1 MRFTIPRTRRSM
13 PALIGGLV
21 AVLMMLVFAAPAKAT
36 VVGPTND
43 LTHTSD
49 TTVKPYSAVVEIILG
64 TADIGINA
72 GKSLGACTG
81 WMYASNMVAT
91 AGHCVYDPKDVSGGW
106 VHVTGMKV
114 WPGINGDYSDG
125 TPYAPYGSCLVT
137 KVYASSTYVN
147 TYPSY
152 ASSSGDVRYDYG
164 ALRLDCTKGNQ
175 TGVLTYDGNG
185 LPPDVG
191 AQTQVVGYPHNGT
204 LYPTDTQWHSPGHV
218 YTYDNNLVYY
228 DNDTETRMSG
238 GPVMESTSSGW
249 KVVAIH
255 SRDWNASYNAGP
267 RITSAV
273 VTDLYNWWYYG

>member
-1 MRFTIPRTRRSM
+1 MRFTIPRTPRSL
-13 PALIGGLV
+13 PALIGGLIALLTMV
-21 AVLMMLVFAAPAKAT
+21 MFAAPAKAM
-36 VVGPTND
+36 VIPPYND
-43 LTHTSD
+43 LTPTSN
-49 TTVKPYSAVVEIILG
+49 TTVQPYSAVVEITLG
-64 TADIGINA
+64 TADTGVNK

-91 AGHCVYDPKDVSGGW
+91 AGHCLYDPKDVSNGW
-106 VHVTGMKV
+106 VPVTGMKV

-137 KVYASSTYVN
+137 KSYASTTYVN
-147 TYPSY
+147 TYSSY
-152 ASSSGDVRYDYG
+152 ASSGDVRYDYG
-164 ALRLDCTKGNQ
+164 ALRLNCSVGNQ

-185 LPPDVG
+185 MPPTPG
-191 AQTQVVGYPHNGT
+191 AQTQVIGYPHNGT
-204 LYPTDTQWHSPGHV
+204 TYPTDYQYHSPGSV

-238 GPVMESTSSGW
+238 APVLQSTSSGW

-255 SRDWNASYNAGP
+255 SRDYNTSYNTGP